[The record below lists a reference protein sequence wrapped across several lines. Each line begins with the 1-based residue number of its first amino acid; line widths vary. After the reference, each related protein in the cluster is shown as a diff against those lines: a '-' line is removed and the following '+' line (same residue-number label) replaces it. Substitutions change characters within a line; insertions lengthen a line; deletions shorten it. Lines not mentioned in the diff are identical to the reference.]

1 MQLTKTVLAAL
12 LAVLTAHLSGSSRP
26 GSVLPG
32 SDLPGSRPNIIF
44 LLADDH
50 RHDALG
56 VAGNTIIRTPHL
68 DRLAREGVYFKNAYV
83 TTAICSV
90 SRASILSG
98 QYLSRHGIDDFA
110 KNFSPEALANTYP
123 LLLKKAGYNIGFA
136 GKYGIGDN
144 PPEGE
149 FDYWK
154 CVNKGQPP
162 YWYKRTDG
170 SLIHDTDTVANSV
183 ADFLSQFVGKGPFCL
198 SVSFKAP
205 HELDG
210 NPPRY
215 PVQER
220 FETLYSDAQIPLPA
234 TYGPEYWEKHPA
246 FFRNDENIGRVRWKP
261 LFSTPELYQ
270 ETVKNYYRLVT
281 GVDEVAGKIRQQLEA
296 LGIAGNTIIVYM
308 GDNGFCLGEHGLQG
322 KWFGFEE
329 SIRVP
334 LIIYDPRAATHPHTE
349 EKIAL
354 NIDIAPTLLELAGVR
369 APGTVQGKSLAP
381 LLHDRRTKSWRDDF
395 FYEHTFL
402 GTPRLPKTGGVVRKD
417 WKYIVYTEHGYE
429 EFYDLKND
437 PHETRNLAGDPT
449 YSKKLEEFR
458 KRYHSYSNRV
468 KN

>member
-1 MQLTKTVLAAL
+1 MQLHKTI
-12 LAVLTAHLSGSSRP
+12 LTAILGVLLFPLTSWAQP
-26 GSVLPG
+26 G
-32 SDLPGSRPNIIF
+32 RQPNIIF

-50 RHDALG
+50 RYDALG
-56 VAGNTIIRTPHL
+56 AAGNTIIRTPHL

-110 KNFSPEALANTYP
+110 KDFSPGALAHTYP
-123 LLLKKAGYNIGFA
+123 LLLKKAGYTIGFA
-136 GKYGIGDN
+136 GKYGVGAN
-144 PPEGE
+144 PPETE

-162 YWYKRTDG
+162 YWYKRADG

-183 ADFLSQFVGKGPFCL
+183 ADFLAHFAGKGPFCL

-210 NPPRY
+210 NPPLY
-215 PVQER
+215 PVQKR
-220 FETLYSDAQIPLPA
+220 FETLYSDTQIPLPA

-246 FFRNDENIGRVRWKP
+246 FFRTDENIGRVRWKP
-261 LFSTPELYQ
+261 LFSTPERYQ
-270 ETVKNYYRLVT
+270 ETAKNYYRLVT

-334 LIIYDPRAATHPHTE
+334 LIIYDPRAAAPPHTE

-354 NIDIAPTLLELAGVR
+354 NIDIAPTLLDLAGLR
-369 APGTVQGKSLAP
+369 APGVMQGKSLAP
-381 LLHDRRTKSWRDDF
+381 FLSGRRVKSWRDDF

-402 GTPRLPKTGGVVRKD
+402 GTPRLPKTAGVVKTD
-417 WKYIVYTEHGYE
+417 WKYIMYTEHGYE
-429 EFYDLKND
+429 EFYDLRRD
-437 PHETRNLAGDPT
+437 PHETRNLADDPE
-449 YSKKLEEFR
+449 YSKKLEAFR
-458 KRYHSYSNRV
+458 KRYLAYSKQV
-468 KN
+468 KD